1 MNIRVCIIDD
11 SPADLEM
18 IRNAVIA
25 IIDPSVID
33 AYSEMAGLTGDA
45 YDIYILD
52 IELGESNGFSIAKK
66 LTDTYPGCTIIF
78 CSSHEDLVFDSLNY
92 FAFHFVRKSHLQD
105 DMQNA
110 LHKYL
115 RYSCSDSYIVQ
126 NGDTVQQIRFSD
138 ITYIDVIKNDLYFH
152 ICDGNEYYERKS
164 LKSILDV
171 LPEKQFLRTSMN
183 IAVNVQYVSRIDR
196 NTLYLT
202 DGTKI
207 SISRSR
213 IKPVVRQ
220 YKEYLLW
227 R

>member
-11 SPADLEM
+11 STSDLET
-18 IRNAVIA
+18 IRNTVID

-33 AYSEMAGLTGDA
+33 AYSKMAGLTCGA

-52 IELGESNGFSIAKK
+52 IELGETSGFSIAKE
-66 LTDTYPGCTIIF
+66 LTDMCPGCTIIF
-78 CSSHEDLVFDSLNY
+78 CSSHENLVFDSLNY

-105 DMQNA
+105 DMHNA

-126 NGDTVQQIRFSD
+126 SADTTQQIRFSD

-152 ICDGNEYYERKS
+152 TYDGKEYYERKS

-171 LPEKQFLRTSMN
+171 LPEKQFLRASMN
-183 IAVNVQYVSRIDR
+183 IAVNVRYISRIEK
-196 NTLYLT
+196 NTVYLT
-202 DGTKI
+202 DCTKI
-207 SISRSR
+207 DISRARVKSF
-213 IKPVVRQ
+213 VSQ
-220 YKEYLLW
+220 YREYLLW